1 MSTIAETT
9 TAAPTAASPQLIDFT
24 DAAVPAI
31 EETMPTA
38 EEEANEAANQ
48 FPDDDDDDDEDAA
61 IHWRDVPRYT
71 WLCIMRTREVK
82 VGDKA
87 VKY

>member
-1 MSTIAETT
+1 MSTVAETT

-24 DAAVPAI
+24 NAAVPAI

-48 FPDDDDDDDEDAA
+48 FPDDDDDGDDEDTA
-61 IHWRDVPRYT
+61 IPWRDVP
-71 WLCIMRTREVK
+71 
-82 VGDKA
+82 
-87 VKY
+87 